1 MAITSEEAHASF
13 KDFKKAEEKEI
24 NEGRLA
30 VSEDILGIDV
40 DGFQFE
46 VTSKLTPYQ
55 IRIGADYDEG
65 STYAEV
71 MSVYA
76 KFMASVCIDPRMKTQ
91 EFWIEFDEE
100 TGCLP
105 DVVKFVISNAERQA
119 PVIKKFR

>member
-13 KDFKKAEEKEI
+13 KDFKKKEEGEI

-30 VSEDILGIDV
+30 VSEDVIGIDV
-40 DGFQFE
+40 DGFRFE
-46 VTSKLTPYQ
+46 VTSKLTPHQ
-55 IRIGADYDEG
+55 IRIGADYDDN
-65 STYAEV
+65 SSYTEV
-71 MSVYA
+71 IAVYA
-76 KFMASVCIDPRMKTQ
+76 KFMASVCIDPRMKSQ